1 MKLSSPSYMSKSDH
15 VRDKI
20 RIDGN
25 DIDKEIRFHFG
36 NWRKNDF
43 VIRDSDIIAILTVN
57 GWPSILDTVDILNY
71 VCS

>member
-1 MKLSSPSYMSKSDH
+1 MSKSDH

-20 RIDGN
+20 RIDEN
-25 DIDKEIRFHFG
+25 DIDKEIRFHFD

-43 VIRDSDIIAILTVN
+43 VIRDSYIIAILTVN
-57 GWPSILDTVDILNY
+57 GWPSTLDTVDILNY